1 MERGGNG
8 PVGEV
13 AVAMEGGRRENLFC
27 SIIPPHTPLHSSS
40 NPSLT
45 LSLFYIIVLSKS
57 KSSLFLSLLFL
68 ENHCLFPPKKGM
80 NQYVY
85 TPD

>member
-57 KSSLFLSLLFL
+57 KSSLFLSLVFGKPLFVS
-68 ENHCLFPPKKGM
+68 PKEG
-80 NQYVY
+80 NESICIY
-85 TPD
+85 P